1 MEPDAK
7 RPRVLKRVA
16 SGDAALMQQ
25 ASSRC
30 CPAEAICNGVLLRC
44 LADENVAG
52 FENLDLGS
60 SSSQAYGQAL
70 AFGPVESRQDAE
82 LELTWGS
89 CCSGSEGPAY
99 AVAAIND
106 VCRARGLRLKF
117 KHSFSCKSNEEKR
130 KWIAQVLGGL
140 GADFEGGCIFTDI
153 TEMWKGETKCSLH
166 DRQCEVPGVDLL
178 IIGTSCKDLSRL
190 NSARSTATAVLQQDA
205 SRGGSAQTFQA
216 FVKYI
221 EVYRPAFTL
230 PFGLN
235 CLN

>member
-117 KHSFSCKSNEEKR
+117 KHSFSCESTEEKR
-130 KWIAQVLGGL
+130 TWIAQVLGGL
-140 GADFEGGCIFTDI
+140 GADFEGAVFSRI
-153 TEMWKGETKCSLH
+153 SQ
-166 DRQCEVPGVDLL
+166 QCGRVRLSAHSM
-178 IIGTSCKDLSRL
+178 IG
-190 NSARSTATAVLQQDA
+190 NVRSQ
-205 SRGGSAQTFQA
+205 
-216 FVKYI
+216 
-221 EVYRPAFTL
+221 E
-230 PFGLN
+230 
-235 CLN
+235 